1 MPLMLLARYPTPQQT
16 LSLPEI
22 KRLAPEVEPLSVV
35 LRELQSSGVSLYLDI
50 KTDRVVPPLM
60 RVLHEAIASGGWAPS
75 RLLIASFNQHHI
87 GIEVRACVH

>member
-1 MPLMLLARYPTPQQT
+1 M
-16 LSLPEI
+16 
-22 KRLAPEVEPLSVV
+22 
-35 LRELQSSGVSLYLDI
+35 LRELQSSGASLYLDI

-87 GIEVRACVH
+87 GIEVRACTDCKVDADPTRLSDRPTNRPRF